1 MGGKALPAEVV
12 EEGFLTARSP
22 GRLEVLRT
30 SPTVVVDGAHNPA
43 GVASLRE
50 ALDESFRF
58 NVTIGLFSAMADK
71 AIEEMLVEIEPDL
84 SEIVLVPMGGD
95 RAADLEDLKVIAE
108 DVFGADR
115 VHVAENLA
123 DGIDRATA
131 LADAPQD
138 PILTRG
144 IVAFGSIQLVG
155 EVTAL
160 LRR

>member
-1 MGGKALPAEVV
+1 M
-12 EEGFLTARSP
+12 
-22 GRLEVLRT
+22 
-30 SPTVVVDGAHNPA
+30 
-43 GVASLRE
+43 RE

-84 SEIVLVPMGGD
+84 DEIVLVPMGGD
-95 RAADLEDLKVIAE
+95 RAVDLDELKVVAE
-108 DVFGADR
+108 DVFGGDR
-115 VHVAENLA
+115 VHVAENVA

-138 PILTRG
+138 PTLTRG
-144 IVAFGSIQLVG
+144 IVAFGSIQLIG
-155 EVTAL
+155 EVTGL